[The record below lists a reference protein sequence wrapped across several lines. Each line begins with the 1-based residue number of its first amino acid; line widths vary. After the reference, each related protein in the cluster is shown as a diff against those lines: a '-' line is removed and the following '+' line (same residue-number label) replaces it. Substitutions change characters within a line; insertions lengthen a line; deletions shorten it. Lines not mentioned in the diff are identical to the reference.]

1 MRINMATVSFMLSDQ
16 ADQGTGGALLWS
28 IVLIVAILLLFGGI
42 VLYRKWMNADDT
54 TTGEGFTLGDLRR
67 LHKEGKMTDGEFE
80 SAKAILI
87 GSLKAAAAKSA
98 AAATTRPSAGPR
110 KQPPGFDVLPPEQ

>member
-1 MRINMATVSFMLSDQ
+1 MFSIPFMLAEQ
-16 ADQGTGGALLWS
+16 ADQGTGGALFWS
-28 IVLIVAILLLFGGI
+28 MVLIMAILLLFGGI
-42 VLYRKWMNADDT
+42 VLYRRWMNADDT
-54 TTGEGFTLGDLRR
+54 TTGAGFTLSDLRR

-98 AAATTRPSAGPR
+98 TPAATPPPGPR
-110 KQPPGFDVLPPEQ
+110 TKPTGFDVLPPDK

>member
-1 MRINMATVSFMLSDQ
+1 MTTSMSPIPFMLAQQ

-28 IVLIVAILLLFGGI
+28 IVLIVSILLLFGGI

-87 GSLKAAAAKSA
+87 GSLKAAAAKS
-98 AAATTRPSAGPR
+98 TPSPNEGPR
-110 KQPPGFDVLPPEQ
+110 KHPPGFDVLPPEK

>member
-1 MRINMATVSFMLSDQ
+1 MSSVPFMLAQ
-16 ADQGTGGALLWS
+16 ADQGTGGALMWS
-28 IVLIVAILLLFGGI
+28 FVLIVALLLLFGGI
-42 VLYRKWMNADDT
+42 VLYRRWMNADDT
-54 TTGEGFTLGDLRR
+54 TTGEGFTLSDLRR

-98 AAATTRPSAGPR
+98 AAAATPAAQGPR
-110 KQPPGFDVLPPEQ
+110 KQPPGFDVLPPEE

>member
-1 MRINMATVSFMLSDQ
+1 MTTSMPLIPFMLAQQS
-16 ADQGTGGALLWS
+16 DQGTGGALMWS
-28 IVLIVAILLLFGGI
+28 IVLIAALLLLFGGI
-42 VLYRKWMNADDT
+42 VLYRRWMNADDT
-54 TTGEGFTLGDLRR
+54 TTGEGFTLSDLRR

-98 AAATTRPSAGPR
+98 VATPPATSRPR
-110 KQPPGFDVLPPEQ
+110 TKPPGFDVLPPDK

>member
-1 MRINMATVSFMLSDQ
+1 MAVPMPQLL
-16 ADQGTGGALLWS
+16 ADLTEEQTHNALIGSL
-28 IVLIVAILLLFGGI
+28 ILIVILILLFGGV

-54 TTGEGFTLGDLRR
+54 TTGDGFTLSDLRR

-87 GSLKAAAAKSA
+87 GSLKAASAKSA
-98 AAATTRPSAGPR
+98 ASPATPPAGPR
-110 KQPPGFDVLPPEQ
+110 TKAPGFDVLPPDS

>member
-1 MRINMATVSFMLSDQ
+1 MAGPMLQ
-16 ADQGTGGALLWS
+16 LLADITEEQTHNALNGSL
-28 IVLIVAILLLFGGI
+28 ILIVILILLFGGI

-54 TTGEGFTLGDLRR
+54 TTGEGFTLSDLRR

-98 AAATTRPSAGPR
+98 AANPSGQGPR
-110 KQPPGFDVLPPEQ
+110 TQQPPGFDVLPPEK

>member
-1 MRINMATVSFMLSDQ
+1 MRIGMASGRIHLLAQSE
-16 ADQGTGGALLWS
+16 QGIGGALLWS
-28 IVLIVAILLLFGGI
+28 FVLIVVILLLFGGI

-54 TTGEGFTLGDLRR
+54 TTGDNFTLSDLRR

-98 AAATTRPSAGPR
+98 TPAATPPPGPR
-110 KQPPGFDVLPPEQ
+110 TKPPGFDVLPPDK

>member
-1 MRINMATVSFMLSDQ
+1 MTTSMPPIPFTLAQQ
-16 ADQGTGGALLWS
+16 ADQSTGGALIWS
-28 IVLIVAILLLFGGI
+28 IVLIVALLLLFGGI

-54 TTGEGFTLGDLRR
+54 TTGEGFTLSDLRR

-98 AAATTRPSAGPR
+98 AATPSGQGPR
-110 KQPPGFDVLPPEQ
+110 TQQPPGFDVLPPEK

>member
-1 MRINMATVSFMLSDQ
+1 MAVPMPHLLADLTEDQ
-16 ADQGTGGALLWS
+16 THNALIGSL
-28 IVLIVAILLLFGGI
+28 ILIVILILLFGGV

-54 TTGEGFTLGDLRR
+54 TTGDGFTLSDLRR

-87 GSLKAAAAKSA
+87 GSLKAASTKSA
-98 AAATTRPSAGPR
+98 AATPPAGPR
-110 KQPPGFDVLPPEQ
+110 TKPPGLDVLPPDS